1 MTSTTNIDAM
11 RNFGGI
17 HFMMP
22 TPFDSYGDVDTAPIP
37 RLVQTAAQ
45 AGCTGVVTLGVM
57 GEAHRLDDSERAQ
70 IIDAVV
76 QACNGKLTTTVGISG
91 QSIRQAAT
99 RLKEAQQLGASAV
112 MASPP
117 SLAKPNDNVLFAY
130 YAQLND
136 ASHIPLVIQD
146 LPEQT
151 GVHMSPQL
159 IAQLNCIL
167 HNVRYLKLEDPPTPP
182 KISTVIKETNGNM
195 GIFGGLGGAFLFE
208 ELQRG
213 ASGTMTGFAYPEA
226 LVDIY
231 SKFRSGDIEASRES
245 FYKWLPLIRYE
256 NTAGLGLSIRKHI
269 MTKRGMLD
277 SPAVRPPTPKI
288 DELGIQEL
296 EDILNAMQPFIESQ
310 IDKPVITT

>member
-1 MTSTTNIDAM
+1 MTSTKNTYT
-11 RNFGGI
+11 RLNFDGI

-22 TPFDSYGDVDTAPIP
+22 TAFDSNGDVDTTPIP

-57 GEAHRLDDSERAQ
+57 GEAHRLHDSERAQ

-76 QACNGKLTTTVGISG
+76 QACDGKLTVTVGVSG
-91 QSIRQAAT
+91 QSSEQAMT
-99 RLKEAQQLGASAV
+99 RLKEAQQLGATAV

-117 SLAKPNDNVLFAY
+117 SLAKPNYDALFRY
-130 YAQLND
+130 YAQIND

-151 GVHMSPQL
+151 GVHMTPQF
-159 IAQLNCIL
+159 IAQINLAL

-182 KISTVIKETNGNM
+182 KISTVIKETNGNI

-231 SKFRSGDIEASRES
+231 SKFSAGDIEAARES

-277 SPAVRPPTPKI
+277 SPAVRSPTPKI
-288 DELGIQEL
+288 DKLGIQEL
-296 EDILNAMQPFIESQ
+296 DDILNAMEPFIQSQ
-310 IDKPVITT
+310 IQNPVITT